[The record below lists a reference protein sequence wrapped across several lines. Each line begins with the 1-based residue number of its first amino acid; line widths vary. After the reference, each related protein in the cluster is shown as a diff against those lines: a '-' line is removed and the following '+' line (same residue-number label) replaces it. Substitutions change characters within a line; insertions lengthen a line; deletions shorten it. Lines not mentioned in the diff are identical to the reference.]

1 MRRKG
6 CERQGQ
12 IGRDKGIIPILESR
26 VQPRREYHG
35 SEATRRQPMVY

>member
-12 IGRDKGIIPILESR
+12 IGRGKGIVPILESR

-35 SEATRRQPMVY
+35 SEATHRQPRAY

>member
-12 IGRDKGIIPILESR
+12 IGRGKGIVPILESR

-35 SEATRRQPMVY
+35 SEATHRQLRAY